1 MIMGDNPV
9 WAGINGGQDIQTALI
24 GPEYSYSDHVAQ
36 PSSLG
41 VGTNGTFG
49 QIMTNLNAGTT
60 YVSTLISGNP
70 TLGNRFFVNTA
81 AQCTAPDGSTQSR
94 FNYINNIASASKL
107 LPSGVQAIG
116 GGLTGLIPGAVGDIA
131 SLNPTYLF
139 RSLSSDGLPSCECY
153 KCVVTSGSEY
163 QFLTPALSPDFSSTL
178 CERVDSSM
186 CLNDET
192 KETFTNFASSESAPH
207 VLIAIGVFLAL
218 MMLSGKK

>member
-1 MIMGDNPV
+1 MGDNPA
-9 WAGINGGQDIQTALI
+9 WAAINSGQDLQTSLI
-24 GPEYSYSDHVAQ
+24 GPDYSYSDHVAQ

-49 QIMTNLNAGTT
+49 QITTNLNAGLT
-60 YVSTLISGNP
+60 YVNTLVSGNP

-81 AQCTAPDGSTQSR
+81 AQCTAPDGSTKSR

-107 LPSGVQAIG
+107 LPSGVESIG

-153 KCVVTSGSEY
+153 KCEVSSGSQY
-163 QFLTPALSPDFSSTL
+163 HFLTPALSPDFSTSL
-178 CERVDSSM
+178 CQRVDSSL
-186 CLNDET
+186 CPQDPVTES
-192 KETFTNFASSESAPH
+192 FSNFASSESAPH
-207 VLIAIGVFLAL
+207 VIIAIGAL
-218 MMLSGKK
+218 LLLMLSANK

>member
-1 MIMGDNPV
+1 MADNPV
-9 WAGINGGQDIQTALI
+9 WSGINGGQDVQTALI
-24 GPEYSYSDHVAQ
+24 GPDYSYSDHVPQ

-41 VGTNGTFG
+41 VGSNGTFSQLG
-49 QIMTNLNAGTT
+49 TNARAIGT
-60 YVSTLISGNP
+60 YVGTLISGNP
-70 TLGNRFFVNTA
+70 VLGNRFFINTA
-81 AQCTAPDGSTQSR
+81 AKCTAPDGSLQPR
-94 FNYINNIASASKL
+94 FNYVNNIASASKL
-107 LPSGVQAIG
+107 LPSGLQSVG
-116 GGLTGLIPGAVGDIA
+116 GGLTGLIPGALGDIS

-178 CERVDSSM
+178 CQRVDSSM

-192 KETFTNFASSESAPH
+192 KEGFANFASSDSAPH